1 MFFLI
6 QLVTIFFLCYF
17 GTVAIYA
24 RFILAAGAFIRILTF
39 YLTYLILSWDLYSE
53 IALKLPFLC

>member
-1 MFFLI
+1 
-6 QLVTIFFLCYF
+6 LCYF